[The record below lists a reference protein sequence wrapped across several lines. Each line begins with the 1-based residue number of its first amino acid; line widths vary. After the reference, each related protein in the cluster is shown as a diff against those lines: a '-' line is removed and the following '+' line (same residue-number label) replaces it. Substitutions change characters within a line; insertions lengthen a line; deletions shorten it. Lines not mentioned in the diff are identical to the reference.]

1 MELSAQLY
9 QMAEA
14 QAYSGIRALFCYPNW
29 S

>member
-14 QAYSGIRALFCYPNW
+14 QAYSGIRALFCYPN
-29 S
+29 